1 MSNYYYYYYYCKNSS
16 WMLTRRFKALSK
28 KHSVQQ
34 QLIKHFQN
42 PLVITKKKKIHWS
55 FFLAV
60 SLILT
65 VCTDVM
71 LITIYC
77 TRMARKRCSFNESII
92 YYKASNLNKCM
103 AVPGCVCVRD
113 GERGRQGG
121 READSDSEET
131 DPPVNANKV
140 VAQSNI
146 IVLL

>member
-1 MSNYYYYYYYCKNSS
+1 
-16 WMLTRRFKALSK
+16 MLTRRFKALSK

-42 PLVITKKKKIHWS
+42 PLVITKKTS
-55 FFLAV
+55 TDLFFSAV

-65 VCTDVM
+65 VCTDVI

-77 TRMARKRCSFNESII
+77 TRMARKRCSFNESIM

-103 AVPGCVCVRD
+103 AVPGCVCVCD